1 MAALSDDI
9 RALFEGP
16 NFGHLATVMPDG
28 SPHTVPVWVGLEGE
42 RVAFFTQEGSQK
54 AKNLERDAR
63 CAISIT
69 DYEQPYRSARVRG
82 RVVEKLTAGCRA
94 RGHGPDRPPLHRRG
108 LSDAVW
114 NRFRRRAG
122 ARWLHRAAVSPHSA
136 CLTARSGTHAS
147 RFFS

>member
-9 RALFEGP
+9 RELFEGP

-54 AKNLERDAR
+54 AKNLEREPR

-69 DYEQPYRSARVRG
+69 DFERPYRSARVRG
-82 RVVEKLTAGCRA
+82 RVVERLTGEDALEVVDRIA
-94 RGHGPDRPPLHRRG
+94 RRYTGEDFPMRSGVVYLVEPE
-108 LSDAVW
+108 
-114 NRFRRRAG
+114 RAG
-122 ARWLHRAAVSPHSA
+122 FTELPFRHSPPA
-136 CLTARSGTHAS
+136 
-147 RFFS
+147 

>member
-9 RALFEGP
+9 RELFKGP

-54 AKNLERDAR
+54 AKNLEREPR

-69 DYEQPYRSARVRG
+69 DFEHPYRSARVRG
-82 RVVEKLTAGCRA
+82 RVVERLTGEAALDVMDRLA
-94 RGHGPDRPPLHRRG
+94 RRYTGEDFPMRSGVVYLVEPQ
-108 LSDAVW
+108 
-114 NRFRRRAG
+114 RAG
-122 ARWLHRAAVSPHSA
+122 FTELPFRHSPPA
-136 CLTARSGTHAS
+136 
-147 RFFS
+147 